1 MTVERF
7 VNRLRALSLI
17 DRLLTA
23 QKQFSVHHDGAEY
36 IVSYKDEE
44 NPE

>member
-1 MTVERF
+1 MTTKRF
-7 VNRLRALSLI
+7 ATRLQALSLV

-44 NPE
+44 NPK

>member
-1 MTVERF
+1 MTTERF
-7 VNRLRALSLI
+7 VNRLHALSLV

-36 IVSYKDEE
+36 IVSYKEE
-44 NPE
+44 EKPE